1 LVSGQSAGQSF
12 VKTRKEPEMT
22 DRYDSA
28 HDTSVVS
35 ETHHEPGTAGLARR
49 SFLRSAALGG
59 TMLAVPGLLTAAC
72 SSSSSPSPA
81 QTGGEKPRYGGK
93 LRVAMVGGSV
103 ASLDPG
109 LAVAEIES
117 ARATNLF
124 DRLVNLH
131 PDMGLEMDL
140 AESMEPNADASVW
153 TVRLRPGVEWHD
165 GSPFT
170 ADDVIFS
177 FQRMGAPKSTLFG
190 ASVMALV
197 DLPGLKKLDRLTV
210 QIPLKNPISEFP
222 VLFITPQMQITKN
235 GQTDFSHPIGTGPFK
250 FVSFSPG
257 RQSVFA
263 RNPHYW
269 QSGHPYVDE
278 LVMIDTS
285 DPTARLNALLGG
297 QVDAMDELTYPDAKA
312 QQKAGNIRV
321 LAAQGSAMVPIYM
334 ATDMEPFTDVRVRQA
349 MRLIAGRPQ
358 LIQTALDGTGTVG
371 NDLYGHGLPDYASQ
385 LPQRHQDIAQAKSLL
400 KAAGKSGLTITLP
413 SSTAAPGMLES
424 ATAFAQ
430 QARAAG
436 VTINV
441 NNGPAGSYFGTQY
454 LKQNIAQTQWLTTPM
469 YNWIGQALAPTA
481 PFNETHWHNPQWDS
495 LLRQAEATID
505 SGKRQELYFE
515 MQKILWNEGGYIIWG
530 FYPLLDG
537 VSLKVRG
544 AIPNPANELGNWQF
558 QTWWFSG

>member
-1 LVSGQSAGQSF
+1 
-12 VKTRKEPEMT
+12 
-22 DRYDSA
+22 
-28 HDTSVVS
+28 
-35 ETHHEPGTAGLARR
+35 
-49 SFLRSAALGG
+49 
-59 TMLAVPGLLTAAC
+59 MLAVPGLLTAAC

-81 QTGGEKPRYGGK
+81 QAGGGKPRYGGR

-103 ASLDPG
+103 TTLDPG

-131 PDMGLEMDL
+131 PDLSLEYDL
-140 AESMEPNADASVW
+140 AESMEPNANASVW
-153 TVRLRPGVEWHD
+153 TVRLRSGVEWHD

-170 ADDVIFS
+170 ADDVLFS
-177 FQRMGAPKSTLFG
+177 FRRMGAPKSTLFG

-210 QIPLKNPISEFP
+210 RIPLKNPISEFP
-222 VLFITPQMQITKN
+222 VLFVTPQLQITKN
-235 GQTDFSHPIGTGPFK
+235 GQTDFRHPIGTGPFK

-269 QSGHPYVDE
+269 QPGHPYVDE
-278 LVMIDTS
+278 LVLIDTS

-297 QVDAMDELTYPDAKA
+297 QVDAIDELTFADAKA
-312 QQKAGNIRV
+312 QQNAGNIRV
-321 LAAQGSAMVPIYM
+321 MAAQGSNMVPIYM

-358 LIQTALDGTGTVG
+358 LIQTALDGTGIIG

-385 LPQRHQDIAQAKSLL
+385 IPQRHQDIGQAKSLL
-400 KAAGKSGLTITLP
+400 KAAGKSGLTFTLP

-436 VTINV
+436 VTIKV

-495 LLRQAEATID
+495 LLRQAEAMTD
-505 SGKRQELYFE
+505 PGKRQELYFE
-515 MQKILWNEGGYIIWG
+515 MQKVLWDEGGYIIWG

-537 VSLKVRG
+537 LSLKVRG